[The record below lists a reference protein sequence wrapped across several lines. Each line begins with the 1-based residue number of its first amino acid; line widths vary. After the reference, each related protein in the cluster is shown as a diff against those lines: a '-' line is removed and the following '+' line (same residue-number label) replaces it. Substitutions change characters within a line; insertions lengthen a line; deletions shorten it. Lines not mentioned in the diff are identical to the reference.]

1 MNRLRLVAVG
11 ALALMAF
18 AAAPALA
25 MTWGGEVF
33 GTFDTHSM
41 SDWKDQ
47 VFDPIKSSGGSIS
60 DPTSSWGGGLG
71 LRMWPNSTWMLA
83 ATYEPIFLTRK
94 EDVTNAKFDLGANSF
109 QVTGGYFFPSPG
121 NAKFGVGAGIGYYS
135 LNGKITGT
143 GGPPPSGADGDLS
156 GSTVG
161 FHFMGMGEWTMS
173 PGFAITG
180 SAGYRIAKIS
190 DTKLNDQSS
199 SPEFATDY
207 SGFMLRAGVA
217 FYMPTKQ

>member
-41 SDWKDQ
+41 SDWKDLISTANASGSN
-47 VFDPIKSSGGSIS
+47 FD

-71 LRMWPNSTWMLA
+71 LRTWPNSNWMVA
-83 ATYEPIFLTRK
+83 ATWEPIFLTRK
-94 EDVTNAKFDLGANSF
+94 DNNNASDKLNLDANSF

-121 NAKFGVGAGIGYYS
+121 NAKFGIGAGLGYYS
-135 LNGKITGT
+135 LGGKVESAGSPNI
-143 GGPPPSGADGDLS
+143 DLS

-161 FHFMGMGEWTMS
+161 FHFLGMGEWTMS

-180 SAGYRIAKIS
+180 SAGYRVAKIS
-190 DTKLNDQSS
+190 DTKANDQSA

-207 SGFMLRAGVA
+207 SGFMMRAGVA
-217 FYMPTKQ
+217 FYMPQSK

>member
-11 ALALMAF
+11 ALALVAF

-25 MTWGGEVF
+25 TTWGGEVF

-41 SDWKDQ
+41 SDWKS
-47 VFDPIKSSGGSIS
+47 VISTANAGGSNFD

-71 LRMWPNSTWMLA
+71 LRIWPNSTWMIA
-83 ATYEPIFLTRK
+83 GTWEPIFLTRK
-94 EDVTNAKFDLGANSF
+94 DNNNASDKLNLDAQSF
-109 QVTGGYFFPSPG
+109 QVTGGYFFPSAG
-121 NAKFGVGAGIGYYS
+121 NAKFGVGAGLGYYS
-135 LNGKITGT
+135 LGGKVESATAPNI
-143 GGPPPSGADGDLS
+143 DLS

-161 FHFMGMGEWTMS
+161 FHFLGMGEWTMS

-180 SAGYRIAKIS
+180 SAGYRVAKIS
-190 DTKLNDQSS
+190 DTKANDQSAN
-199 SPEFATDY
+199 PEFATDY

-217 FYMPTKQ
+217 FYMPSSGK